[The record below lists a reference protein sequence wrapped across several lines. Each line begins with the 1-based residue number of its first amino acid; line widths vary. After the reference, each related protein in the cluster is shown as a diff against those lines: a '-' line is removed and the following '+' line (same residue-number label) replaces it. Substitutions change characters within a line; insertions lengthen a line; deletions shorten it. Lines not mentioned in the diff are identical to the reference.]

1 MAEQPRNR
9 VGGSPPAFADLVRE
23 VERACDYRTSLVNYA
38 LGIETLAGPQHAR
51 CGERRGMERRRQST
65 SGGFRTRF
73 DLCEFSTDTRVDSA
87 GGDPCVSEVDRDLT
101 CHRTVG
107 RDLNPDQV
115 L

>member
-73 DLCEFSTDTRVDSA
+73 DLCEFSADSRVDSA
-87 GGDPCVSEVDRDLT
+87 GGNPAVAEFACALT
-101 CHRTVG
+101 FPLAGGGALNSG
-107 RDLNPDQV
+107 RA
-115 L
+115 